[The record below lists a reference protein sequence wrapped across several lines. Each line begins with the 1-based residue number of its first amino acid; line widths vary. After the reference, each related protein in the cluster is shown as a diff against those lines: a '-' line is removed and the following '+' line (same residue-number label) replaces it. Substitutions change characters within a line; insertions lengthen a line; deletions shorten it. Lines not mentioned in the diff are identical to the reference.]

1 MDELVN
7 DILNG
12 GANTKKFY
20 REVDDEKYI
29 NIVEE
34 ESKQIER
41 LGGEIFSREGI
52 TTPEDME
59 RYVVDNSEDIE
70 KELQEAIKG
79 LEVDFENIDE
89 GSIEDYKGAS
99 HALILDSNHYSTPV
113 PGSKEGTTRIDT
125 LNLPSGGSK
134 WMIQVLDKKV
144 EPMDKDTLLVDGTSY
159 AGGRDIEIEVGQYW
173 FICSG

>member
-1 MDELVN
+1 MAFVLLFTIIMGNTIGFAAKGDIIHTGLKKIYKAGNSTDMDELVN

-41 LGGEIFSREGI
+41 LGEIFSREGI

-70 KELQEAIKG
+70 K
-79 LEVDFENIDE
+79 NC
-89 GSIEDYKGAS
+89 
-99 HALILDSNHYSTPV
+99 
-113 PGSKEGTTRIDT
+113 
-125 LNLPSGGSK
+125 
-134 WMIQVLDKKV
+134 KKQSRV
-144 EPMDKDTLLVDGTSY
+144 
-159 AGGRDIEIEVGQYW
+159 
-173 FICSG
+173 